1 MQINV
6 IKVAT
11 EQRQGKKPGSQY
23 SQLTVTYKSDR
34 GDIKEKKI
42 MSFANPAVYNTLKDA
57 KDGDVFEV
65 ATQKD
70 GEYVN
75 WTSAVLYGG
84 DGGMAVVPTKS
95 VSDSRGAEP
104 KAMGTRSTYETPE
117 ERALRQRL
125 IVRQSSI
132 SNAVEILTTGAKTPP
147 DVDSVFG
154 LAEKIHDWVYIKPD
168 LFQEKNNLD
177 TDIPF

>member
-75 WTSAVLYGG
+75 WTSATTGSGG
-84 DGGMAVVPTKS
+84 VDTGGAGSPVP
-95 VSDSRGAEP
+95 SRGAEP
-104 KAMGTRSTYETPE
+104 KAIGTRSTYETPE

-147 DVDSVFG
+147 DIDSVFG
-154 LAEKIHDWVYIKPD
+154 LAEKIHDWVYVKPD
-168 LFQEKNNLD
+168 LFQEKNDLD